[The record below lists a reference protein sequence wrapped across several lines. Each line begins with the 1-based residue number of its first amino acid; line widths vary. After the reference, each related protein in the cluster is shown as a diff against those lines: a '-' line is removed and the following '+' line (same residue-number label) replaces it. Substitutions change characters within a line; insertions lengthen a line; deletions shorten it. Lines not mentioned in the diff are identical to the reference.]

1 MALVGGGRSAPPPP
15 VRSGWGARA
24 EGGGARG
31 DPTSEAVLQVLGL
44 SDTALVETRE
54 GGGLSEGLLLE
65 GGLSDAGLSVGGL
78 SEGGLSE
85 GGLSE
90 GGLSEAVGLQGGER
104 RSDSNARIGDSGAE
118 RQGGLVTSS
127 RPGRTSREG
136 VAESN
141 RAELL

>member
-65 GGLSDAGLSVGGL
+65 GGLSDAGLS
-78 SEGGLSE
+78 E

-104 RSDSNARIGDSGAE
+104 RSHSNARIGDSGAE

>member
-1 MALVGGGRSAPPPP
+1 M
-15 VRSGWGARA
+15 RSGWGARA

-90 GGLSEAVGLQGGER
+90 AVGLQGGER

>member
-1 MALVGGGRSAPPPP
+1 MALVGGGRSAPPPS
-15 VRSGWGARA
+15 VRSGLGARA

-90 GGLSEAVGLQGGER
+90 AVGLQGGER

>member
-1 MALVGGGRSAPPPP
+1 MALVGGGRSAPPSP

-90 GGLSEAVGLQGGER
+90 AVGLQGGER

>member
-65 GGLSDAGLSVGGL
+65 GGLSDAGLS
-78 SEGGLSE
+78 EGGLSE